1 VRPVNRR
8 ALRNYGEFWRALQLA
23 GTPWSRPS
31 GSRPRPSM
39 RSRRGRRPVLLR
51 TGPLG
56 PPKEL
61 RSAAKQAGQSLHGM
75 ANAATKWEVELI
87 SRE

>member
-1 VRPVNRR
+1 
-8 ALRNYGEFWRALQLA
+8 
-23 GTPWSRPS
+23 
-31 GSRPRPSM
+31 M

-75 ANAATKWEVELI
+75 ANAAKQWDAELI
-87 SRE
+87 SREWRR